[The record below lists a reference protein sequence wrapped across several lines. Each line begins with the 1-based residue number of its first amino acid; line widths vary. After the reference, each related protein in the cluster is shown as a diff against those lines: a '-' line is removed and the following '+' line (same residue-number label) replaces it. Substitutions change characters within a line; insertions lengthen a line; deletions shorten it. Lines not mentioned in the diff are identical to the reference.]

1 MVCYIIAYFVVKIK
15 LSHDFVRNSFLLTQ
29 TVIYS
34 IVTTNHKKIGCS
46 HLATPETFTHKLFLY
61 SQPPSLYCG
70 YYSHSIVPDGLGVRS
85 YKTLFTPGTSLVM
98 RCVMCCKSAKGMSS
112 TVAVIASV
120 VLTARRITG

>member
-46 HLATPETFTHKLFLY
+46 HLAAPETFTHKSPLY
-61 SQPPSLYCG
+61 SQSPLHDYG
-70 YYSHSIVPDGLGVRS
+70 YYSSSAP
-85 YKTLFTPGTSLVM
+85 TSFDFQP
-98 RCVMCCKSAKGMSS
+98 
-112 TVAVIASV
+112 
-120 VLTARRITG
+120 

>member
-15 LSHDFVRNSFLLTQ
+15 LSHDFVRNSFSLTR

-34 IVTTNHKKIGCS
+34 IVNTNHKKIGCS

-70 YYSHSIVPDGLGVRS
+70 YYSHSFTGLS
-85 YKTLFTPGTSLVM
+85 YSLFSRNFPIKTTVLEGFYLCHIWVILLLV
-98 RCVMCCKSAKGMSS
+98 AKG
-112 TVAVIASV
+112 VA
-120 VLTARRITG
+120 ITPKK